1 MRRVSIKDVARE
13 AGVSTTTVSY
23 VLNEI
28 TTQTISGETAQRVR
42 DAANKLGYVPNLNAR
57 SLTSRRT
64 NLIGIVIPQ
73 TEPGREFMFD
83 NPFYGALLSSLEYN
97 ARKSGYHLLLTGP
110 GIGHSYISIARN
122 RGVDGIVIV
131 GSYPTSSLDEL
142 HQLSIPVVLV
152 DTYVKDDAFHTIGI
166 DDREGGR
173 MAVRYLLSQGHRR
186 IAFVSGDVQEH
197 GVMQKRFL
205 GYQDAMKEAGLPL
218 TPGLVHAGDVS
229 FHHGLTAAKS
239 ISKGQSDVTAIF
251 AAADILGAGVI
262 KGLRQAGKKVPEDM
276 SVMGFDDLD
285 LAQIC
290 DPSLTTI
297 HQDIAAKGAAA
308 IQMILGALSGDSGK
322 QEQILPLSLV
332 VRDSV
337 QALKSNKS

>member
-152 DTYVKDDAFHTIGI
+152 DTYVKDEAFHTIGI

-229 FHHGLTAAKS
+229 FHHGLMAARE
-239 ISKGQSDVTAIF
+239 ICRDHQEVTAIF

-262 KGLRQAGKKVPEDM
+262 KGLRRAGKKVPEDM

-337 QALKSNKS
+337 QALTNNQG